1 MFDAKKSMAH
11 LDMLD
16 KHRKKE
22 NKMSDLLDNLM
33 QQQSQYNVQL
43 KQAEINYQQLTG
55 ALHVLNDL
63 IKVEN
68 ARIEKEDA
76 DSKLQTDSNLVVD
89 DSQGEDENGETV
101 NQE

>member
-1 MFDAKKSMAH
+1 
-11 LDMLD
+11 
-16 KHRKKE
+16 
-22 NKMSDLLDNLM
+22 MSDLLSNLM

-68 ARIEKEDA
+68 ARIEKEEA
-76 DSKLQTDSNLVVD
+76 DSKLQAESNLVAD
-89 DSQGEDENGETV
+89 DSQGEGENDETV
-101 NQE
+101 NQEQG